1 MFKYKKKLKI
11 LLFIILQSIFSYIL
25 LSYYTGGDAEVYSK
39 FYNEI
44 NNLSLFSTFSI
55 SFYRITSFEPITI
68 FLFWIFSYYGIKKIF
83 FSLILNIILVI
94 GILKIIRKYKI
105 QNFIAFL
112 LFTNF
117 YLIVLLTAAERL
129 KISYIFIIWGFYFG
143 SKYQIY
149 FYFLSIFSHFQNIIL
164 FISIYI
170 SKLFSFREK
179 KVYLKLVDLYIL
191 FGIIFLMILIAI
203 NLNYILDDLNL
214 IKYIKSKVPSTI
226 QPISSIYKLLLLNIL
241 MFFVIR
247 KKMISTQILFIVFY
261 IFILILGNHRVNMI
275 AFTAVLSLLITEGK
289 IKHPLVI
296 LLLLYFSL
304 SSVPYI
310 YSIFTSNHG
319 FDYLL
324 WKL

>member
-1 MFKYKKKLKI
+1 
-11 LLFIILQSIFSYIL
+11 
-25 LSYYTGGDAEVYSK
+25 
-39 FYNEI
+39 
-44 NNLSLFSTFSI
+44 
-55 SFYRITSFEPITI
+55 
-68 FLFWIFSYYGIKKIF
+68 
-83 FSLILNIILVI
+83 
-94 GILKIIRKYKI
+94 
-105 QNFIAFL
+105 
-112 LFTNF
+112 
-117 YLIVLLTAAERL
+117 
-129 KISYIFIIWGFYFG
+129 
-143 SKYQIY
+143 
-149 FYFLSIFSHFQNIIL
+149 
-164 FISIYI
+164 
-170 SKLFSFREK
+170 
-179 KVYLKLVDLYIL
+179 
-191 FGIIFLMILIAI
+191 
-203 NLNYILDDLNL
+203 
-214 IKYIKSKVPSTI
+214 
-226 QPISSIYKLLLLNIL
+226 